1 MMKKLN
7 IDFKISGTKITIPF
21 EAICSVTDKKFTG
34 FVISE
39 YHPKNEV
46 LEYVDLERYI
56 QNITQDKLTSEE
68 LTNSIFMEINKT
80 IKPNYLKVIVNVKNS
95 EAHQPVE
102 VWIES
107 KKH

>member
-1 MMKKLN
+1 MKKLK

-21 EAICSVTDKKFTG
+21 EAVCTVTDKKFKG

-39 YHPKNEV
+39 YHQKNEV

-56 QNITQDKLTSEE
+56 QDITKEKLTAEE
-68 LTNSIFMEINKT
+68 LANSVFMEITKT
-80 IKPNYLKVIVNVKNS
+80 IKPQYLKVVVDVKNS

-107 KKH
+107 KKD

>member
-21 EAICSVTDKKFTG
+21 EAICTVTDKKFTG

-56 QNITQDKLTSEE
+56 QDITKEKLTAEE
-68 LTNSIFMEINKT
+68 LANYVFMEITKT
-80 IKPNYLKVIVNVKNS
+80 IKPNYLKVIVDVKNS
-95 EAHQPVE
+95 EAHQPAE

-107 KKH
+107 DKE

>member
-1 MMKKLN
+1 MKKLN

-21 EAICSVTDKKFTG
+21 EAICTVTDKKFTG

-39 YHPKNEV
+39 YQPKNEV

-56 QNITQDKLTSEE
+56 QDITKEKLTAEE
-68 LTNSIFMEINKT
+68 LASSIFMEIKKT
-80 IKPNYLKVIVNVKNS
+80 IKPSYLKVIVDVKNS

-102 VWIES
+102 VWIEG
-107 KKH
+107 KNK

>member
-21 EAICSVTDKKFTG
+21 EAICTVTNKKFEG

-56 QNITQDKLTSEE
+56 KDITTKQLTAEE
-68 LTNSIFMEINKT
+68 LANYVFMEINKT
-80 IKPNYLKVIVNVKNS
+80 IKPNYLKVIVDVKNS
-95 EAHQPVE
+95 EAHQPAE

-107 KKH
+107 KK

>member
-1 MMKKLN
+1 MKKLN

-21 EAICSVTDKKFTG
+21 EAICTVTNKKFTG

-39 YHPKNEV
+39 YYPKNEV
-46 LEYVDLERYI
+46 IEYVDLERYI
-56 QNITQDKLTSEE
+56 QDITKKMLTAEE
-68 LTNSIFMEINKT
+68 LANYVFVEINNT
-80 IKPNYLKVIVNVKNS
+80 IQPNYLKVLVDVKNS

-107 KKH
+107 DKK

>member
-1 MMKKLN
+1 MMKKLK

-21 EAICSVTDKKFTG
+21 EAVCTVTDKKFKG

-56 QNITQDKLTSEE
+56 QDITKEKLTAEE
-68 LTNSIFMEINKT
+68 LANSVFMEITKT
-80 IKPNYLKVIVNVKNS
+80 IKPQYLKVVVDVKNS

-107 KKH
+107 KKD

>member
-1 MMKKLN
+1 MIKKLN

-21 EAICSVTDKKFTG
+21 EAICTVTDKKFTG

-39 YHPKNEV
+39 YHPINEV

-56 QNITQDKLTSEE
+56 QDITKEKLTAEE
-68 LTNSIFMEINKT
+68 LANHIFIEITKT
-80 IKPNYLKVIVNVKNS
+80 IQPKYLKVIVDVKNS

-107 KKH
+107 DKE

>member
-1 MMKKLN
+1 MKKLN

-21 EAICSVTDKKFTG
+21 EAICIVTDKKFTG

-56 QNITQDKLTSEE
+56 QDITKESLTAEE
-68 LTNSIFMEINKT
+68 LANKVYLEIIKT
-80 IKPNYLKVIVNVKNS
+80 IAPDYLKVLVDVKNS

-107 KKH
+107 DKK